1 MLTISSAAG
10 TAWYTVDGSDP
21 RNPSQGVPQG
31 GTGVLVAEEAPKRV
45 LVPTGP
51 IDEAW
56 RSDVGFDDS
65 DWTGG
70 AGGVG
75 FERSTGYEA
84 FFDIDVQDAMYAANA
99 SCCIRIPFVVDRDL
113 SSSSGLLLR
122 IRYDDGFVAYLN
134 GVEIARR
141 NCEGEPTWTSSA
153 AAFNS
158 DIVAIELEN
167 IALADAADLLRPGE
181 NLLAIHGLNEG
192 RQAPT
197 S

>member
-1 MLTISSAAG
+1 
-10 TAWYTVDGSDP
+10 
-21 RNPSQGVPQG
+21 
-31 GTGVLVAEEAPKRV
+31 
-45 LVPTGP
+45 
-51 IDEAW
+51 
-56 RSDVGFDDS
+56 
-65 DWTGG
+65 
-70 AGGVG
+70 
-75 FERSTGYEA
+75 
-84 FFDIDVQDAMYAANA
+84 
-99 SCCIRIPFVVDRDL
+99 
-113 SSSSGLLLR
+113 
-122 IRYDDGFVAYLN
+122 DGFVAYLN